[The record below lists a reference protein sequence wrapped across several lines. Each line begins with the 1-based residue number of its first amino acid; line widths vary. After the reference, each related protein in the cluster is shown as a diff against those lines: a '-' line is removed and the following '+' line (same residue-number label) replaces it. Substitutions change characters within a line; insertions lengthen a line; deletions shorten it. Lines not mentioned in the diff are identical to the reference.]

1 MTRLAPICPNCNAP
15 MVSRQSG
22 YKRGRIWWRCS
33 PCDVS
38 CHQDA
43 QTGQIIGTPAGRVL
57 RGLRRTAHG
66 LLVVTFE
73 SKRKAY
79 QWLEDHSSTGHIGTL
94 PEDELRWVIRKLQ
107 KRLDRQN
114 GLHPPSSPR
123 EGGFFPRGRPA
134 DFPQRA
140 VGLPSMPKAPGA
152 GSTAQGLLTEGPA
165 PGRSAVGL
173 PANRSGASPAIT
185 GKPSTEVPEDGGAAK
200 PPPRENSRPQ
210 NSARSFMAAG
220 VSERGGPVCAAA
232 GCSTGRSSLGMR

>member
-1 MTRLAPICPNCNAP
+1 MSRPAPICPNCNAP

-107 KRLDRQN
+107 KRVDRQN

-165 PGRSAVGL
+165 PGRSAAGPV
-173 PANRSGASPAIT
+173 AQDGASCA
-185 GKPSTEVPEDGGAAK
+185 EVLRASVPHKIVWLLE
-200 PPPRENSRPQ
+200 S
-210 NSARSFMAAG
+210 
-220 VSERGGPVCAAA
+220 
-232 GCSTGRSSLGMR
+232 